1 MTDRFKGTA
10 RPMSPQIAQFF
21 QSFFRREDAI
31 LDVGAGAGAL
41 LWGDAVGIDLDVGF
55 VVGAGKRFVQ
65 GDVGGVLPFKNGVFD
80 GAIAKDII
88 EHVEQPLLLMQE
100 LKRVT
105 KPGARLV
112 IVTPRG
118 IPRAVYADY
127 THRRGFTRGAIRML
141 MEDSEW
147 KVEKLTRIGSVPLAG
162 RLKAIRLIPVLLKI
176 PVVGH
181 YFGTNWLVVA
191 SR

>member
-1 MTDRFKGTA
+1 MADRFKGTA
-10 RPMSPQIAQFF
+10 RPMSPQIAEFF
-21 QSFFRREDAI
+21 QSFFEREDAI

-55 VVGAGKRFVQ
+55 VVGTGKRFVQ
-65 GDVGGVLPFKNGVFD
+65 GDVGGVLPFKDAAFD

-88 EHVEQPLLLMQE
+88 EHVERPLLLLQE

-105 KPGARLV
+105 KPGTRLV
-112 IVTPRG
+112 IVTPRA
-118 IPRAVYADY
+118 IPRAVWADY
-127 THRRGFTRGAIRML
+127 THRRGFTRGAMHML
-141 MEDSEW
+141 LQDAGW
-147 KVEKLTRIGSVPLAG
+147 KLEKLTRIGGVPLAG
-162 RLKAIRLIPVLLKI
+162 RLNAVRLVPAFLKL
-176 PVVGH
+176 PGVGH

>member
-1 MTDRFKGTA
+1 MADRFKGTA
-10 RPMSPQIAQFF
+10 RPMSPQIARFF
-21 QSFFRREDAI
+21 QSFFRQEDAI

-55 VVGAGKRFVQ
+55 VAGTGKRFVQ
-65 GDVGGVLPFKNGVFD
+65 GDVGGALPFKDGVFD

-105 KPGARLV
+105 KPGARLA

-127 THRRGFTRGAIRML
+127 THRRGFTRGAMRML

-162 RLKAIRLIPVLLKI
+162 RLKAIRLIPVLLKV
-176 PVVGH
+176 PGVGH